1 MGTIITVVWDA
12 FEIQNNFQQYGW
24 IKNVDAVYPA
34 LLISLVGLIAV
45 SLASRPPEPKKWQPF
60 FEQSTKEVVL

>member
-1 MGTIITVVWDA
+1 
-12 FEIQNNFQQYGW
+12 
-24 IKNVDAVYPA
+24 
-34 LLISLVGLIAV
+34 V